1 MVEKIGYGDLLFVY
15 GFNKCR
21 KPSIL
26 FDNIRKGKIKL
37 AKDLGFQSRS
47 KHKLSDAKK
56 QKKWQ
61 NYNTL

>member
-1 MVEKIGYGDLLFVY
+1 MVEKIGYGDLLFVH

-26 FDNIRKGKIKL
+26 FDNIRNGKIKL

-47 KHKLSDAKK
+47 EHKLSDAKF
-56 QKKWQ
+56 
-61 NYNTL
+61 